1 MRASRIGTISG
12 ELLFLCETNLDT
24 IEEAIRETK
33 PEIVIIDSIQTM
45 FREDVNIRPGQRK
58 PGAGVHEC
66 PDADCQGH
74 GYSVFIVGQ

>member
-1 MRASRIGTISG
+1 MRASRHGTLSG

-45 FREDVNIRPGQRK
+45 FREDVASAP
-58 PGAGVHEC
+58 A
-66 PDADCQGH
+66 A
-74 GYSVFIVGQ
+74 